1 MASSATGSLR
11 PEDLS
16 RLRKTNSRPSSGLPP
31 PTHALLSIRP
41 QYAEAIFQG
50 QKRFEFRRTKFKRV
64 VDVVVVYTTSPVC
77 MVVGE
82 FDVRDMISD
91 DVSRLWK
98 RTHRT
103 AGIDPE
109 RFFAY
114 FSGRS
119 IGHAIAIGDVRR
131 YAEPRDLGE
140 SYGVRAPQS
149 FIYL

>member
-1 MASSATGSLR
+1 MASSATGSLH

-16 RLRKTNSRPSSGLPP
+16 RLRKANSRPFSGLPT
-31 PTHALLSIRP
+31 PTLALLSIKP

-64 VDVVVVYTTSPVC
+64 VDVVVVYTSSPVR

-82 FDVRDMISD
+82 FDVRDVISD
-91 DVSRLWK
+91 ELWRLWK
-98 RTHRT
+98 RTHHT
-103 AGIDPE
+103 AGIDSE

-114 FSGRS
+114 FRGRS

-131 YAEPRDLGE
+131 YAEPRALEE
-140 SYGVRAPQS
+140 SYGVKAPQS
-149 FIYL
+149 FTYL